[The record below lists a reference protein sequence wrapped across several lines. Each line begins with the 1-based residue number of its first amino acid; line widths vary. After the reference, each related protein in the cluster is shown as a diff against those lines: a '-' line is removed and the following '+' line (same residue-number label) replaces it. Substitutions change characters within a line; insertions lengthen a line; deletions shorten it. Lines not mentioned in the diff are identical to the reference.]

1 MESSGTYPPQRM
13 RVLTKLKTILQ
24 RAPKNA
30 RSNRWWI
37 VWGGKV
43 YFRSNNLD
51 IQVSETWPVHVR
63 NWVASVTRYAL
74 LTERLRN
81 SPLAPEKSAIFLTE
95 LGMFGNMSRRLANGL
110 SLGSSIDSGSV
121 IVPKEVIFHEGIF
134 RQGTHEISGIRTL
147 WLGSAPSRKTNDVAA
162 MFVGD
167 MFSSQGWDTSS
178 DNNHVDEAWRTLN
191 DILMGDAERTPL
203 GPETLAI
210 HLRGGDVF
218 GPRKPRAYGQPP
230 LSYYELVLRS
240 APWKEVVL
248 VHQDESNPVLPGI
261 RDLCRELNIEVRN
274 QSGTALEDIRTLLR
288 AESIV
293 AGRGTFVPAVANL
306 SRYCTTVFFFEDKCN
321 LIPKRSGIRLVRVAD
336 LEKNYKVAILSN
348 NWQNTPGQRE
358 MMTSYPLSSL
368 VMEGP

>member
-1 MESSGTYPPQRM
+1 MESSGTYPPQLM

-43 YFRSNNLD
+43 YFRSKNLD
-51 IQVSETWPVHVR
+51 IQVSETWPVGVR
-63 NWVASVTRYAL
+63 NWVASVPRYAL

-81 SPLAPEKSAIFLTE
+81 SPLAPEKNAIFLTE
-95 LGMFGNMSRRLANGL
+95 LGMFGNMCRRLANGL
-110 SLGSSIDSGSV
+110 NLGSSIDISSV

-134 RQGTHEISGIRTL
+134 RQGTHEIADSRTL
-147 WLGSAPSRKTNDVAA
+147 WLGSAPSRKSNDVEA

-178 DNNHVDEAWRTLN
+178 DDNHVDEAWRRLN
-191 DILMGDAERTPL
+191 DILMGDSERNPF

-218 GPRKPRAYGQPP
+218 GPRQPRAYGQPP

-261 RDLCRELNIEVRN
+261 RDLCRKLKIEVKT
-274 QSGTALEDIRTLLR
+274 QSGTVLEDIGTLLR

-293 AGRGTFVPAVANL
+293 AGRGTFVPAIANL

-321 LIPKRSGIRLVRVAD
+321 LIPRRSGIRLIRVAD
-336 LEKNYKVAILSN
+336 LEKNYKDAILSN
-348 NWQNTPGQRE
+348 NWQNTPEQRE

-368 VMEGP
+368 VMEDP

>member
-43 YFRSNNLD
+43 YFLSNNLD

-63 NWVASVTRYAL
+63 NWVASVPRYAL

-81 SPLAPEKSAIFLTE
+81 SPLAPEKCAIFLTE

-134 RQGTHEISGIRTL
+134 RQGTHKISGIRTL
-147 WLGSAPSRKTNDVAA
+147 WLGSAPSRRTNDVAA

-178 DNNHVDEAWRTLN
+178 DKLHVDEAWRTLN
-191 DILMGDAERTPL
+191 DILMGDSERTPF

-348 NWQNTPGQRE
+348 NWQNTPEQRE

>member
-1 MESSGTYPPQRM
+1 M
-13 RVLTKLKTILQ
+13 
-24 RAPKNA
+24 
-30 RSNRWWI
+30 
-37 VWGGKV
+37 
-43 YFRSNNLD
+43 YFRSNKLD
-51 IQVSETWPVHVR
+51 IQFSETWPVHVR
-63 NWVASVTRYAL
+63 NWVTSVPRYAL
-74 LTERLRN
+74 LTEILKN
-81 SPLAPEKSAIFLTE
+81 SPITSGKSAIFLTE
-95 LGMFGNMSRRLANGL
+95 LGMFGNMCRRLANAL
-110 SLGSSIDSGSV
+110 SRGSAIDIGSV
-121 IVPKEVIFHEGIF
+121 IVPKEVVFHKEIFSP
-134 RQGTHEISGIRTL
+134 GTHTIANMRNL

-167 MFSSQGWDTSS
+167 MFGSQGWDASS
-178 DNNHVDEAWRTLN
+178 NNHDADFAWQTLN
-191 DILMGDAERTPL
+191 DTLMGDSEQIPF

-240 APWKEVVL
+240 ATWKEVVL

-261 RDLCRELNIEVRN
+261 RGLCGKLNIELRL
-274 QSGTALEDIRTLLR
+274 QSGTVLEDIGTLLR

-321 LIPKRSGIRLVRVAD
+321 LIPRRSGIRLIKVTDRD
-336 LEKNYKVAILSN
+336 KHYKDAILTN
-348 NWQNTPGQRE
+348 NWQNTPEQRE